1 MEKLLKKEFIKK
13 TIIVLGIVGIV
24 LIFIST
30 LVESDTKNSNNNN
43 EVTSTKSYCEKLQT
57 ELENIISYIDG
68 VGRTKI
74 LLTIDTSSEIV
85 YQEKSENQTKQLE
98 PKIRGVI
105 VVCDGGNNPIVVQ
118 NIINALRSVLDIS
131 ASKISVSKL
140 SN

>member
-13 TIIVLGIVGIV
+13 VIVILGIVGIV
-24 LIFIST
+24 LIFVST
-30 LVESDTKNSNNNN
+30 LVESDTQKDTNNN
-43 EVTSTKSYCEKLQT
+43 EITSTKSYCVKLQT

-85 YQEKSENQTKQLE
+85 YQDKSENQTKQLE

-105 VVCDGGNNPIVVQ
+105 VVCDGGDNPIVVQ
-118 NIINALRSVLDIS
+118 NVINALKSVLDIP

>member
-1 MEKLLKKEFIKK
+1 MEKLFKKEFIKK
-13 TIIVLGIVGIV
+13 AIIILGIVGIV

-30 LVESDTKNSNNNN
+30 LIDNNNN
-43 EVTSTKSYCEKLQT
+43 VTNNNEISSTKSYCEKLQT
-57 ELENIISYIDG
+57 ELEGIISCIDG

-85 YQEKSENQTKQLE
+85 YQDKSENQTKQLE

-105 VVCDGGNNPIVVQ
+105 VVCDGGDNPTVVQ
-118 NIINALRSVLDIS
+118 NVINALRSVLDIS